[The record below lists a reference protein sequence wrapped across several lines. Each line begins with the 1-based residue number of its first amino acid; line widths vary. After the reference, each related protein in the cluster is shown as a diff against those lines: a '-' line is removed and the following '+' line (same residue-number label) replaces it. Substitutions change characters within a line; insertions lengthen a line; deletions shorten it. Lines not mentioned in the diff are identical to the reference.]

1 MGPLA
6 FQPLSAAEKK
16 CVGLL
21 TGEGGLLTSSAV
33 PERSWASVGIIV
45 YNLRFRLMSKAAAL
59 IKVLPIPQ
67 KYLDPHCFEV

>member
-16 CVGLL
+16 CVVLL
-21 TGEGGLLTSSAV
+21 TGEGGLFWCSPRKILGI
-33 PERSWASVGIIV
+33 SWNYCIQPPC
-45 YNLRFRLMSKAAAL
+45 FTLMSKAAAL